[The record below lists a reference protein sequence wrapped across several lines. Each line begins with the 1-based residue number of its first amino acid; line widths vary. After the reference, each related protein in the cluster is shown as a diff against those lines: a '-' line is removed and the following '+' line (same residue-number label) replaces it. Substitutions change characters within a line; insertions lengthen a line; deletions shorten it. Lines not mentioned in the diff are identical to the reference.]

1 MAIRTKEE
9 ILNSIKEIIGDNT
22 DDNSLALIEDI
33 NDTYDDFTT
42 RTNDSTNW
50 KQKYEDNDKEWRNKY
65 KERFYKGSTKKEEP
79 IDDEELDV
87 EDEKPKIL
95 TYENLFTEEDKK

>member
-9 ILNSIKEIIGDNT
+9 ILNSIKAVIGDNT

-33 NDTYDDFTT
+33 NDTIDDFTT
-42 RTNDSTNW
+42 KTADSTNW

-65 KERFYKGSTKKEEP
+65 KERFYIGSSKKEEP

-87 EDEKPKIL
+87 EEKPKVL
-95 TYENLFTEEDKK
+95 TYDNLFTEEDKK